1 MSFIL
6 DALRKS
12 ERERQQSAVPGIS
25 DVPAVVQSSRIPAW
39 AVAVIVILS
48 AGVLF
53 FGWAWWNGGGDQN
66 VAVVRPSGV
75 LPQSGTVSPA
85 PPSDAVRDL
94 AREPSADAIAGA
106 PAAQPSVPA
115 TVRAAPPPES
125 PAMIIGAPTMLE
137 LIAEGVVLPQLTL
150 ELHVFSSTPADR
162 FVRVNSA
169 SYREGE
175 VLSDGPSVAQITE
188 EGVILDYRG
197 QLFLLSAE

>member
-25 DVPAVVQSSRIPAW
+25 DVPAVVQNSRIPAW
-39 AVAVIVILS
+39 AVTIIVVLS

-53 FGWAWWNGGGDQN
+53 FGWAWWNGGGDPN

-75 LPQSGTVSPA
+75 LPQSGAVSPA

-94 AREPSADAIAGA
+94 AREPSADAPAAA
-106 PAAQPSVPA
+106 PAVQSSVPA
-115 TVRAAPPPES
+115 IVRTAPPPER
-125 PAMIIGAPTMLE
+125 PAMVIGAPTMYE
-137 LIAEGVVLPQLTL
+137 LLAEGVALPQLTL
-150 ELHVFSSTPADR
+150 ELHVYSPTPADR
-162 FVRVNSA
+162 FVRINSA

-197 QLFLLSAE
+197 QRFLLSAE